1 MIKRPLNSIQTL
13 ASFVFVLIAL
23 SACAQ
28 DHTVYTSP
36 DGYMLTEPEKYY
48 LSDALHEVSGITF
61 PYKDSDV
68 LVAIEDETGTVY
80 QLQLD
85 ENKTNPG
92 KFGKSGDYEGIAATQ
107 QDLIVLRSDGVLF
120 IMPLANSKKKKIQ
133 DVIMTDDLIPT
144 DEYEG
149 LAVDPSDDLIYVL
162 CKKCDVDKKR
172 EKVSGYIFEIRDH
185 QPRLKGQFEID
196 ENQIDSFES
205 LKGKDFRPSALAKNQ
220 LRDEW
225 YILSSINKM
234 LVVAD
239 SSWNVKAVYPLNPK
253 HFNQPEGIAFDADN
267 NLFISNEGGDKTRK
281 GTILKFNETQ

>member
-1 MIKRPLNSIQTL
+1 MQSL
-13 ASFVFVLIAL
+13 ASLVFFLIVL

-28 DHTVYTSP
+28 DNTVYTSP
-36 DGYMLTEPEKYY
+36 EGYTLTDPETYY

-61 PYKDSDV
+61 PYKGSGV

-85 ENKTNPG
+85 ENKTILG
-92 KFGKSGDYEGIAATQ
+92 KFGKSGDYEGIAATR

-120 IMPLANSKKKKIQ
+120 IMPLANSKEKKIQ

-149 LAVDPSDDLIYVL
+149 LAVDPTDDLIYVL

>member
-1 MIKRPLNSIQTL
+1 MIKSPLNSIRPL
-13 ASFVFVLIAL
+13 ASFVFVLITL

-120 IMPLANSKKKKIQ
+120 IMPLANSKEKKIQ

-172 EKVSGYIFEIRDH
+172 EKVSGYIFEKRDH